1 VALDDDLPADVEPQ
15 AGALADRLGGVEGL
29 QDVGGGLGDAGAVV
43 ADLDQDPVAVAG
55 GARGQPAGAV
65 HAGRTRCPAVHL
77 GWLVV
82 DRGSTKPSVMRDR
95 RSAGFDRCL
104 PEGYHLRGRS
114 AVRSAH
120 LDKEDTVIVADVS
133 FGDIFWSVLWF
144 FFLFIWIMILF
155 HVLTDLFRDHSVS
168 GVTKTLWVLF
178 LVFLPFLAVFV
189 YLIVR
194 GKGMGERAAA
204 QRQQAQQEFAG
215 YVRNVAA
222 TSETTPTEQIAKA
235 KELLDA
241 GAIDQSEFERLKA
254 KALA

>member
-1 VALDDDLPADVEPQ
+1 MQ
-15 AGALADRLGGVEGL
+15 
-29 QDVGGGLGDAGAVV
+29 
-43 ADLDQDPVAVAG
+43 
-55 GARGQPAGAV
+55 
-65 HAGRTRCPAVHL
+65 
-77 GWLVV
+77 
-82 DRGSTKPSVMRDR
+82 
-95 RSAGFDRCL
+95 
-104 PEGYHLRGRS
+104 
-114 AVRSAH
+114 
-120 LDKEDTVIVADVS
+120 KEDAMVVADVS
-133 FGDIFWSVLWF
+133 FNDIFWSVLWF

-155 HVLTDLFRDHSVS
+155 QILGDLFRDHSAS
-168 GVTKTLWVLF
+168 GVEKTLWVLF

-204 QRQQAQQEFAG
+204 QHQRAQQEFEG

-222 TSETTPTEQIAKA
+222 TGEATPTEQIAKA

>member
-1 VALDDDLPADVEPQ
+1 L
-15 AGALADRLGGVEGL
+15 
-29 QDVGGGLGDAGAVV
+29 
-43 ADLDQDPVAVAG
+43 
-55 GARGQPAGAV
+55 
-65 HAGRTRCPAVHL
+65 
-77 GWLVV
+77 
-82 DRGSTKPSVMRDR
+82 
-95 RSAGFDRCL
+95 F
-104 PEGYHLRGRS
+104 
-114 AVRSAH
+114 RSAH
-120 LDKEDTVIVADVS
+120 LDKEDPVIVADVS

-155 HVLTDLFRDHSVS
+155 HILTDLFRDHSVS
-168 GVTKTLWVLF
+168 GVEKTLWVLF
-178 LVFLPFLAVFV
+178 LVFLPFLAVFI

-194 GKGMGERAAA
+194 GKGMGERAATQQ
-204 QRQQAQQEFAG
+204 QRAQQQFEG